1 MLYIPSSIFIRN
13 NDIIIQENN
22 AVVLLWLL
30 TLKHTEM
37 SWSFTNFWRRE
48 LRYGAPFLIQGGQFT
63 LLYMYTYVCTYV
75 CRISN
80 IIVIFEHL
88 VTYCKLIATTIFYAL
103 IVCVCLFLPPLSA
116 NILYCCNKIYFIHIF
131 LNVINNKIL

>member
-1 MLYIPSSIFIRN
+1 MLYIPRSIFIRN

-88 VTYCKLIATTIFYAL
+88 VTYCKLIATTICYAL
-103 IVCVCLFLPPLSA
+103 IVCVCLFLPPLCEYS
-116 NILYCCNKIYFIHIF
+116 ILLQQNLFYTY
-131 LNVINNKIL
+131 ILECDKQ